1 MRDLLENGIG
11 AKRIRSFRE
20 TVFAEMSALSQ
31 QYGAVNLGQGF
42 PDFPG
47 PSFVKEAAKRAIDG
61 DHNQYAHPHG
71 AFPLREAIATEWG
84 ERFGRVV
91 DPVNQVTVTS
101 GATEAVFDIILALID
116 PGDELVVFEP
126 YYDSYPA
133 SVTMAGGVMKLVRLE
148 PPDWSFDPDTLRAA
162 ITENTKV
169 ILLNTPHN
177 PTGKVFSR
185 PELEF
190 IANLAIDHD
199 LLVVTD
205 EVYDRIVFDGVAHL
219 PIATLPGMWERT
231 LTINSVGKTF
241 SLTGWKV
248 GYAIGPE
255 PLIDALRSVH
265 QWVTFATSTPF
276 QIAMAEAIPAASATG
291 YYESLRAE
299 YHERREVL
307 ANVLVTAGLPPL
319 HTAGSFFLMT
329 GFGDHS
335 FATDVDFCRWLIV
348 EKGVTPI
355 PPSAFYGE
363 PATAPQLLR
372 FCFAKQLATLREAGR
387 RLGCLAPAGKP
398 A

>member
-205 EVYDRIVFDGVAHL
+205 EVYDRIVFDGVAHRTHRHLARYVGADAHHQFGGQDIL
-219 PIATLPGMWERT
+219 PDRLEGGVCHWPGTTDRCVAVGA
-231 LTINSVGKTF
+231 SVGD
-241 SLTGWKV
+241 V
-248 GYAIGPE
+248 RN
-255 PLIDALRSVH
+255 IDA
-265 QWVTFATSTPF
+265 
-276 QIAMAEAIPAASATG
+276 IPDRHG
-291 YYESLRAE
+291 
-299 YHERREVL
+299 
-307 ANVLVTAGLPPL
+307 
-319 HTAGSFFLMT
+319 GS
-329 GFGDHS
+329 HS
-335 FATDVDFCRWLIV
+335 CSI
-348 EKGVTPI
+348 GH
-355 PPSAFYGE
+355 G
-363 PATAPQLLR
+363 LLR
-372 FCFAKQLATLREAGR
+372 ISAGR
-387 RLGCLAPAGKP
+387 VPRAARGAGKRLDRRRASSAP
-398 A
+398 YGWQLFPDDRVWRSFICHRC